1 LYEVP
6 LNCLPRLQNRT
17 ALVDL
22 LICNGQLFYS
32 TDDKISQYIGPEKK
46 NNFGSW
52 VYTAT
57 FSFFLDK
64 DERDSFPKGVH

>member
-1 LYEVP
+1 MVNYF
-6 LNCLPRLQNRT
+6 T
-17 ALVDL
+17 ALMTKFL
-22 LICNGQLFYS
+22 NILAQ
-32 TDDKISQYIGPEKK
+32 KK
-46 NNFGSW
+46 NNFGLW